1 MRVNIDYV
9 RISYMLISLFNGV
22 SRLVRGMLNFIIIFS
37 AELLKRGTY
46 HVNRKFGKNVVWM
59 ILKLFID

>member
-1 MRVNIDYV
+1 
-9 RISYMLISLFNGV
+9 MLISLFNGV
-22 SRLVRGMLNFIIIFS
+22 SRLVRGMLNFIIIIS